1 MKKSE
6 KVSQQKTKKKVTIA
20 HRIWTV
26 VGVILCIIL
35 VPMLILNLTL
45 IVKSYTNS
53 SEVPSV
59 GGYLPM
65 IVLTDSMYPN
75 IQSGDLII
83 CHTVDPE
90 EVEIGDTIAFFDP
103 AGNGSSVVTHQVID
117 VVTEEGELKFQTKGI
132 NNNAADASL
141 VPADN
146 LVGEYQF
153 RIAGAGNIA
162 MFFQTTTGLIVC
174 VVVPLIL
181 LVGYDIVRR
190 RMYEKSK
197 KQDTAALLAEL
208 EALRAQTAGEERES
222 SEE

>member
-117 VVTEEGELKFQTKGI
+117 VVTEEGELKFQTKGV

-141 VPADN
+141 VPADD

>member
-1 MKKSE
+1 
-6 KVSQQKTKKKVTIA
+6 
-20 HRIWTV
+20 
-26 VGVILCIIL
+26 
-35 VPMLILNLTL
+35 
-45 IVKSYTNS
+45 
-53 SEVPSV
+53 
-59 GGYLPM
+59 
-65 IVLTDSMYPN
+65 MYPN

-141 VPADN
+141 VPADD

-174 VVVPLIL
+174 VVIPLIL
-181 LVGYDIVRR
+181 LVAYDIVRR

-208 EALRAQTAGEERES
+208 EALRAQTAGEES
-222 SEE
+222 SKQSPE

>member
-146 LVGEYQF
+146 VVGEYQF